1 MPQSNMD
8 RRFFLR
14 NSGITAFSW
23 GALVGLLPAGLPSRL
38 VAAASSVDGENSN
51 LSTEPAAHA
60 GSKPIHAVKV
70 GKAAPLPDNGG
81 DTWVAAWA
89 DDDNLYSPSDD
100 TGGFHKAAN
109 ANIAFNRI
117 TGNDPL
123 HLSGSTVNPM
133 VDYGKGG
140 ERGPDGCT
148 WKSSGCTCLDG
159 VLYWV
164 VARHSTARR
173 VAILTA
179 VRPAQNAS
187 IIKST
192 DLGRTWSRP
201 VRENYQR
208 PMFPGRRFAAP
219 YFVEYG
225 RSRADVDNSG
235 QYVYALSNN
244 GFWDCGDDMV
254 LGRVSAVEDCFPGW
268 SGLGVLHGRRRDAPI
283 LLELGI
289 SDEAKPVIRQAG
301 KLGMT
306 GAVYL
311 PAHRRYLMIGWYY
324 PAGGGKM
331 KDAATHTVWDF
342 YEAPRPWGPWT
353 PIGSHESSPQGYYS
367 PEICPKFQTQ
377 KQSFRVYGG
386 KLEQPGSLSADR
398 LPAGTEFIK
407 RYR

>member
-1 MPQSNMD
+1 MPPSNMD

-23 GALVGLLPAGLPSRL
+23 GLSLGLNPWCLPARL
-38 VAAASSVDGENSN
+38 VAEGNNGDNENSN
-51 LSTEPAAHA
+51 LHAERPAHA
-60 GSKPIHAVKV
+60 RSRPLRAVKV
-70 GKAAPLPDNGG
+70 GQPVPVPDNAG

-89 DDDNLYSPSDD
+89 DDENLYSPSND
-100 TGGFHKAAN
+100 TGGFQHAAN
-109 ANIAFNRI
+109 ANVAFNRL
-117 TGNDPL
+117 TGNDPRN
-123 HLSGSTVNPM
+123 LSGSTVNPM
-133 VDYGKGG
+133 EDYGKGG
-140 ERGPDGCT
+140 EEGRDGCT

-164 VARHSTARR
+164 VARHRYGEKSGDPHRR
-173 VAILTA
+173 QT
-179 VRPAQNAS
+179 AQNAS
-187 IIKST
+187 IIKSS

-208 PMFPGRRFAAP
+208 PMFPGRRFATP

-225 RSRADVDNSG
+225 RSHLDVDNSG

-254 LGRVSAVEDCFPGW
+254 LGRVSRSKIASLDGADWEFFTGGDGMSPSSW
-268 SGLGVLHGRRRDAPI
+268 TRNL
-283 LLELGI
+283 
-289 SDEAKPVIRQAG
+289 DEAKPVVQQAG

-367 PEICPKFQTQ
+367 PEICPKFQIKNKVFVFTAGNWNNPE
-377 KQSFRVYGG
+377 VYRLTVVP
-386 KLEQPGSLSADR
+386 LELSA
-398 LPAGTEFIK
+398 
-407 RYR
+407 